1 MEELSFGKLFSE
13 EMHIKE
19 LGSITMEYRV
29 NSFLKACNL
38 DLNNKEYEKIL
49 KQYEHVFTRGLI
61 YNFGTKDQF
70 SIYAV
75 KQQDDKFGDY
85 IHINGKDKNM
95 VFSFDNYYE
104 ERKIDKRILEL
115 PYRISIKKEFNG
127 SIYEIKINGM
137 YNGEFIFDICKDDNS
152 ISFYTNPIELYKI
165 LKIVNSFVN
174 NPMVVYDAYSDVMYS
189 KKIMFSNK
197 DLYKGSINGIEFEKP
212 ENKLVKKM
220 K

>member
-1 MEELSFGKLFSE
+1 MEEFSFGKLFSE

-38 DLNNKEYEKIL
+38 LLNDKEYDKIL
-49 KQYEHVFTRGLI
+49 KQYEHTYTRGLI
-61 YNFGTKDQF
+61 YNLGKENQI

-75 KQQDDKFGDY
+75 KQQDDKYGDY
-85 IHINGKDKNM
+85 IHINGKTKNM

-115 PYRISIKKEFNG
+115 PYKMDIVKEYNN
-127 SIYEIKINGM
+127 SIYEIKINAM
-137 YNGEFIFDICKDDNS
+137 YNGEFIFDITKDDNT
-152 ISFYTNPIELYKI
+152 ISFYINPIELHKM
-165 LKIVNSFVN
+165 LKIINSFVN
-174 NPMVVYDAYSDVMYS
+174 NPEVVYNTYNEIMYNKKFIFSSSDL
-189 KKIMFSNK
+189 N
-197 DLYKGSINGIEFEKP
+197 KGSINGIEFEKP
-212 ENKLVKKM
+212 KYKLVKKV